1 MTTVTVTVAD
11 LADITPPEGIEIHWS
26 GTCRRADR
34 AIIRSIND
42 NVAWVQYLRRDGDYS
57 GLISKMPT
65 AHIVKTYSVEMDA
78 RTGNLITA

>member
-11 LADITPPEGIEIHWS
+11 LADIIPPEGIEIHPS
-26 GTCRRADR
+26 NTRRPADR
-34 AIIRSIND
+34 AIIRSING
-42 NVAWVQYLRRDGDYS
+42 NVAWVQYLHRDGDYY
-57 GLISKMPT
+57 GLIRKMPT